1 MNMTPRF
8 RKLALFTHVTF
19 SVGWFGAV
27 VPYLALA
34 IAGLVARDAQ
44 LVRAVYLS
52 MELIGWFV
60 IVPFSLAALLS
71 GLVQSLGTPWGLF
84 QHWWIVAKFGLT
96 IVAVLVLLR
105 HMTAVS
111 GVAQLAAEPTVADGE
126 LRAHAVGLLLHPTG
140 GLLVLLAAM
149 LLSVIKPWGL
159 TSFGRRGVA
168 QPATSRQ
175 RSADSVV
182 AREPIF
188 AIFAPRWPK
197 LIKIHA
203 IHAGVLLLLL
213 LVAWHLNGGAMPHH

>member
-1 MNMTPRF
+1 
-8 RKLALFTHVTF
+8 
-19 SVGWFGAV
+19 
-27 VPYLALA
+27 
-34 IAGLVARDAQ
+34 
-44 LVRAVYLS
+44 
-52 MELIGWFV
+52 
-60 IVPFSLAALLS
+60 
-71 GLVQSLGTPWGLF
+71 
-84 QHWWIVAKFGLT
+84 
-96 IVAVLVLLR
+96 

-126 LRAHAVGLLLHPTG
+126 LRAHAIGLLLHPTG

-159 TSFGRRGVA
+159 TSYGRRGVA

-203 IHAGVLLLLL
+203 IHAVILLLLL

>member
-27 VPYLALA
+27 VSYLALA
-34 IAGLVARDAQ
+34 VAGLVGRDAQ
-44 LVRAVYLS
+44 MVRAAYLS
-52 MELIGWFV
+52 MELIGWFG
-60 IVPFSLAALLS
+60 IVPFSLAALTS

-84 QHWWIVAKFGLT
+84 RHWWVVAKFVLT
-96 IVAVLVLLR
+96 IVAVLILLR

-111 GVAQLAAEPTVADGE
+111 GVARLAVEPTVADGE

-149 LLSVIKPWGL
+149 LLSVLKPWGL
-159 TSFGRRGVA
+159 TPYGRRRVSL
-168 QPATSRQ
+168 PATSHQ
-175 RSADSVV
+175 RSEAV
-182 AREPIF
+182 APEPIF
-188 AIFAPRWPK
+188 AEAPPRWPK

-203 IHAGVLLLLL
+203 IHAVALLLLL
-213 LVAWHLNGGAMPHH
+213 LVAWHLNGGAIPHH

>member
-34 IAGLVARDAQ
+34 VAGLVGRDAQ

-84 QHWWIVAKFGLT
+84 RHWWIVAKFGLT

-126 LRAHAVGLLLHPTG
+126 LRAHAIGLLLHPTG

-159 TSFGRRGVA
+159 TSYGRRGVA

-203 IHAGVLLLLL
+203 IHAVVLLLLL